1 MKGIRTYGMPT
12 RKKLRKGGIAEELE
26 RNLKWRLGR
35 EFTAAFSKFT
45 DRCLGRRTELG
56 SDSLLLKHVIK
67 YAFRGAYPDLKIS
80 YKQVVFIEKRAQKW
94 YPYLTNY
101 SSSMSEDGLL
111 RLTWAFRDHHPRHYR
126 QDFLVLYVYNEDTAE
141 GKILGKIVHYELLEA
156 EIDVV
161 FYKPEFEYHFWI
173 FEYQNTEA
181 YGRSFYLSV
190 SYSDR

>member
-12 RKKLRKGGIAEELE
+12 RKKLRKRGIAEELE
-26 RNLKWRLGR
+26 RSLKWRLAR

-56 SDSLLLKHVIK
+56 SDSQLLKHVIK
-67 YAFRGAYPDLKIS
+67 YAFRGVYPDLKIS

-101 SSSMSEDGLL
+101 RASISKNGLL
-111 RLTWAFRDHHPRHYR
+111 HLRWAFSDHHPRHYR

-141 GKILGKIVHYELLEA
+141 GRILMKAVHYELLEA
-156 EIDVV
+156 EIDEV
-161 FYKPEFEYHFWI
+161 FYKPECKYHFWI

-190 SYSDR
+190 SYNHR

>member
-26 RNLKWRLGR
+26 RSLKWRLGR
-35 EFTAAFSKFT
+35 VFTAAFSKFT

-67 YAFRGAYPDLKIS
+67 YAFRGTYPNLKIS
-80 YKQVVFIEKRAQKW
+80 YKQIVFIEKRAKDW
-94 YPYLTNY
+94 YPYLVNY
-101 SSSMSEDGLL
+101 RASISKTGMLHL
-111 RLTWAFRDHHPRHYR
+111 RWVFRDFHPRHFE
-126 QDFLVLYVYNEDTAE
+126 DDELILYVYNEDTGE
-141 GKILGKIVHYELLEA
+141 GIKMGFVVDYELEKTQVQLWW
-156 EIDVV
+156 
-161 FYKPEFEYHFWI
+161 YKPECKYHFWI

-181 YGRSFYLSV
+181 YGRSYYLSV